1 MGFKTLLVAALTLNA
16 ISWCFSSTVPPFPL
30 QEVVKDATIA
40 LSSAPQPQP
49 IAYNS
54 STYLDTINGIVQF
67 FAKYQLAD
75 GSIVDPYDK
84 RERYYSTPCYAFS
97 AAQLY
102 VTGYNRNLL
111 HSASTALTNSLQ
123 QLARGQCCDNMCHFF
138 VMPSILA
145 YSVLKDH
152 IKNETLLKEWQ
163 SLASS
168 VDPYSVYSYKNNS
181 WDIAAL
187 TGEVSGLR
195 HSIETLSLI
204 QVTILIETYMP

>member
-1 MGFKTLLVAALTLNA
+1 
-16 ISWCFSSTVPPFPL
+16 
-30 QEVVKDATIA
+30 
-40 LSSAPQPQP
+40 
-49 IAYNS
+49 
-54 STYLDTINGIVQF
+54 
-67 FAKYQLAD
+67 
-75 GSIVDPYDK
+75 
-84 RERYYSTPCYAFS
+84 
-97 AAQLY
+97 
-102 VTGYNRNLL
+102 
-111 HSASTALTNSLQ
+111 
-123 QLARGQCCDNMCHFF
+123 
-138 VMPSILA
+138 MPSILA